1 MRKKKI
7 LGIICARAGSKGIRN
22 KNLLELK
29 KKTLFEIAIL
39 QAKKCKFFD
48 RLIVS
53 TDSSSMIKIAKK
65 LKVDVPFIR
74 PSYLSSNSAKEW
86 DVWRHALKY
95 LKEKENYTPD
105 VLVAVPVT
113 SPLRTYSDIEIC
125 IKKYLRDPSRP
136 LVSVTKSRRSPYFNM
151 VKKINKNEYGLIIKN
166 KKYFRRQDTPETF
179 DVSTIAFVISVK
191 DVINRNHLFEKGVNI
206 AKFDELKSIDIDTQI
221 DYQIAKI
228 LSKKIKFL

>member
-7 LGIICARAGSKGIRN
+7 LGIICARAGSKWIRN

-65 LKVDVPFIR
+65 LKVDVPFTR
-74 PSYLSSNSAKEW
+74 PLYLSSNSAKEW

-95 LKEKENYTPD
+95 LKSKVKN
-105 VLVAVPVT
+105 
-113 SPLRTYSDIEIC
+113 IE
-125 IKKYLRDPSRP
+125 KKY
-136 LVSVTKSRRSPYFNM
+136 
-151 VKKINKNEYGLIIKN
+151 
-166 KKYFRRQDTPETF
+166 
-179 DVSTIAFVISVK
+179 
-191 DVINRNHLFEKGVNI
+191 
-206 AKFDELKSIDIDTQI
+206 
-221 DYQIAKI
+221 
-228 LSKKIKFL
+228 